1 MSPDGCAAAHSRQ
14 TATHE
19 AAVAS
24 AGALAATTA
33 KDPSTLI
40 LRKADFAA
48 GATYDSND
56 NDDRGID
63 NALDARGL
71 DVEAASY
78 LGVELLEGQGLPPG
92 DGCVWTPASV
102 AEAKKVFAIV
112 KKERD
117 TFFRR
122 IGGMKQTVAVGPSY
136 GNQQSARYDPAG
148 GEGIASME
156 LLVRRNSVVWL
167 LYVNVE
173 RRPNIPKKAEVLAQ
187 LRRYA
192 AKQSRRIG
200 AG

>member
-1 MSPDGCAAAHSRQ
+1 MRFRAVALALVTAAAVC
-14 TATHE
+14 T
-19 AAVAS
+19 
-24 AGALAATTA
+24 GALAATA
-33 KDPSTLI
+33 PKDPTTLI

-48 GATYDSND
+48 GANYDSND

-78 LGVELLEGQGLPPG
+78 LGATYSRTKGFLQVSGA
-92 DGCVWTPASV
+92 VWTPANV

-112 KKERD
+112 KKERGAL
-117 TFFRR
+117 FRR
-122 IGGMKQTVAVGPSY
+122 IGSMKQTVAVRPSY
-136 GNQQSARYDPAG
+136 GNQQFARYDPAG

-173 RRPNIPKKAEVLAQ
+173 RRPNIPKKAEVVAQ
-187 LRRYA
+187 LRKYA
-192 AKQSRRIG
+192 AKQKRRVG

>member
-1 MSPDGCAAAHSRQ
+1 MHFRVALTIVAAATVFSSG
-14 TATHE
+14 
-19 AAVAS
+19 AVA
-24 AGALAATTA
+24 ATAA

-48 GATYDSND
+48 GANYDSND
-56 NDDRGID
+56 NDDRGLD

-78 LGVELLEGQGLPPG
+78 LGMTYSRAKGSLQVSGA
-92 DGCVWTPASV
+92 VWTPSSV

-112 KKERD
+112 KKERA

-122 IGGMKQTVAVGPSY
+122 IGSMKQTVAVRPTY

-156 LLVRRNSVVWL
+156 LLVRRNAVVWL

-173 RRPNIPKKAEVLAQ
+173 RRPNIPRKAEVLGQ
-187 LRRYA
+187 LRKYA
-192 AKQSRRIG
+192 AKQKRRVG

>member
-1 MSPDGCAAAHSRQ
+1 MRFRAVALAIAAA
-14 TATHE
+14 AAA
-19 AAVAS
+19 AAVT
-24 AGALAATTA
+24 GALAATAA

-48 GATYDSND
+48 GADYDSND

-71 DVEAASY
+71 DVESASY
-78 LGVELLEGQGLPPG
+78 LGATYSKTKGFLQVSGA
-92 DGCVWTPASV
+92 VWTPSSV
-102 AEAKKVFAIV
+102 AKAKKVFAIV
-112 KKERD
+112 KKERAA
-117 TFFRR
+117 FFRR
-122 IGGMKQTVAVGPSY
+122 IGSMKQTIAVRPSY
-136 GNQQSARYDPAG
+136 GNQQFARFDPAG

-187 LRRYA
+187 LRKYA
-192 AKQSRRIG
+192 TKQKRRIG
-200 AG
+200 SG